1 MSAVAELIPKNDR
14 RIAKLINALAVAIP
28 IVVAILIG
36 GIRQK
41 IDLGTWTSYLPHLN
55 GLINSLTSLAL
66 VLGLVA
72 IKQKNIALHRLAM
85 LVAFSLGAVFLVSYV
100 IYHISNPSTVFGGQ
114 GWIRPVYYF
123 LLISHILLSIGVVYF
138 VLKALYFALSN
149 QIAEH
154 KKVVKWAYP
163 IWLYVSVSGVIVY
176 LLISPYY
183 AH

>member
-1 MSAVAELIPKNDR
+1 MSAVAELIPKNDK
-14 RIAKLINALAVAIP
+14 RIAKLLNVLSVAIP
-28 IVVAILIG
+28 VVVAILIG

-55 GLINSLTSLAL
+55 GLINTLTSLAL

-72 IKQKNIALHRLAM
+72 IKQKNIALHRVSM
-85 LVAFSLGAVFLVSYV
+85 LIAFVLGAIFLVNYI
-100 IYHISNPSTVFGGQ
+100 IYHISNPSTAFGGQ

-138 VLKALYFALSN
+138 VLKALYYALSN

-163 IWLYVSVSGVIVY
+163 IWLYVSISGVIVY

-183 AH
+183 VH

>member
-1 MSAVAELIPKNDR
+1 MSTITEIIPQNNKNF
-14 RIAKLINALAVAIP
+14 AKVINILSIAIP

-55 GLINSLTSLAL
+55 GLINTLTSIAL
-66 VLGLVA
+66 IAGLIF
-72 IKQKNIALHRLAM
+72 IKQKNIALHRLSM
-85 LVAFSLGAVFLVSYV
+85 LIAFGLGATFLVSYV
-100 IYHISNPSTVFGGQ
+100 IYHISNPSTSFGGES
-114 GWIRPVYYF
+114 WVRPIYYF

-149 QIAEH
+149 QIVAH
-154 KKVVKWAYP
+154 KKIVKWAYP
-163 IWLYVSVSGVIVY
+163 IWLYVSISGVIVY